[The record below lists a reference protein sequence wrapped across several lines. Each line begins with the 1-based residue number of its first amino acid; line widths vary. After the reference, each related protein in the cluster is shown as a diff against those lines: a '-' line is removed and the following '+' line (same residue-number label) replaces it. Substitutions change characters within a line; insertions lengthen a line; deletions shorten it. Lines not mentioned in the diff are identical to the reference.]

1 MFSSTEVEIPHK
13 VELEIGYTQ
22 GCGVQYECS
31 SIEYDVTG
39 KANILEDFANHPE
52 DLMKIVMCIIC
63 PLLGDYT
70 SGE

>member
-13 VELEIGYTQ
+13 VELEIGYIQ
-22 GCGVQYECS
+22 GWGAQYECP

-39 KANILEDFANHPE
+39 KANFLKDSANQPE
-52 DLMKIVMCIIC
+52 DLMKILMCLIC
-63 PLLGDYT
+63 LLLVDYT